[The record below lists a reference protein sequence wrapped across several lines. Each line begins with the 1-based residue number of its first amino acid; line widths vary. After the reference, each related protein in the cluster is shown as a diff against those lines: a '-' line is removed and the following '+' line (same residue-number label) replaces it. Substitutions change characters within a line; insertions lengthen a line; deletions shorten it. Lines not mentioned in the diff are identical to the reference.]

1 MCCTTDMSVP
11 APETAVVSETG
22 EAHAD
27 SLSLTHTH
35 PLHCLQ
41 YMSDRTKEGAP
52 TAQLVVR
59 EKKKEAAAT
68 TSRT

>member
-1 MCCTTDMSVP
+1 MSVP

-27 SLSLTHTH
+27 SLSHTH
-35 PLHCLQ
+35 PQHCLQ

-59 EKKKEAAAT
+59 EKKKKEAAT